1 MNWSGLAGC
10 SAVSS
15 LRGFTGAQGRSIAWK
30 KRFHATVPARVPT
43 ASRAQRARI
52 PLPRPRISMPMRSL
66 TLTSF
71 CMAAA
76 GFLLGG
82 CTIYSGGFQTG
93 GVEPRPKIVLVSDFT
108 FSSDVVAVD
117 RGYTARL
124 ERKVGTYPTH
134 ERRPRT
140 TERVNDEM
148 VATIV
153 ASLRE
158 AGLEAQPGSEDAVT
172 LDQSALV
179 VSAGLRPGEPVTAKN
194 KNSFGFGAGRGHVVA
209 AVTASLFSS
218 GSKRQ
223 VLTFDVEPSAKREPA
238 VPPKVA
244 AARNAEI
251 AGIVASTGSLNERL
265 SPDVEAAARRLGH
278 AIADRV
284 LVYAREHGW
293 LSPAGQGVAEAQ
305 QKNNADNPSEAAPE
319 PGVERP
325 GT

>member
-1 MNWSGLAGC
+1 MNWSGLAVC
-10 SAVSS
+10 LAVLS
-15 LRGFTGAQGRSIAWK
+15 LRGFIGAQGQSTVCK
-30 KRFHATVPARVPT
+30 KSFLATVRSCVPVD
-43 ASRAQRARI
+43 SRARRAKTL
-52 PLPRPRISMPMRSL
+52 LPRLRVYAPMRSL
-66 TLTSF
+66 TLTRF
-71 CMAAA
+71 CTVAA
-76 GFLLGG
+76 GLLLDG
-82 CTIYSGGFQTG
+82 CTIYSGGLQTG
-93 GVEPRPKIVLVSDFT
+93 GEPRPKIVLVSDFT
-108 FSSDVVAVD
+108 FSSDIVAID

-140 TERVNDEM
+140 TERVNDEI

-158 AGLEAQPGSEDAVT
+158 AGLDAQPGAEDTVT
-172 LDQSALV
+172 LNQSALV
-179 VSAGLRPGEPVTAKN
+179 VSGGLRPGEPVTAKN
-194 KNSFGFGAGRGHVVA
+194 KNSFGFGAGRGHVAA
-209 AVTASLFSS
+209 AVNASLFSS

-223 VLTFDVEPSAKREPA
+223 VLAFDVEPSAKREPA

-251 AGIVASTGSLNERL
+251 AGIVASTGSPNERL

-278 AIADRV
+278 AIADQV

-293 LSPAGQGVAEAQ
+293 LSPPGQGVAEAPP
-305 QKNNADNPSEAAPE
+305 KNNADNPSEAAPE